1 MRWHQLLPA
10 ILAAA
15 AIPVA
20 GCADFS
26 PTASGDRVNPSAQG
40 HRGTDEGGSDAIT
53 VMAQNLYVGAD
64 VDAVIGAIVSP
75 DQTDDLPALIHA
87 IETLQQTDFPARAT
101 AIADEIARRRPHAV
115 GLSEVSVIDIDLS
128 GFGLPVAV
136 QLDFLAILRAELAE
150 RGLDYAV
157 AASVQNIAAAP
168 LPGIS
173 LVDFDALLVDAGRVT
188 VTAAGGQNFAVN
200 IGPVAPGVT
209 LIRGWVWARTTV
221 AGTAITF
228 ASAHTEPNLGGV
240 PLSGLRAVQVAEIVG
255 ALGSDDRVVLM
266 GDLNDTPGSAMYDI
280 LRQAGFADAWTALRP
295 GWDGNTC
302 CHASDLS
309 NRVADFSQRLD
320 YIFARGLTREGDR
333 LTGEIARFGDVPADR
348 VMGPVSP
355 IWPSDHAGLVASL
368 R

>member
-20 GCADFS
+20 GCADSS
-26 PTASGDRVNPSAQG
+26 PTASGDRVNASAQG
-40 HRGTDEGGSDAIT
+40 HRGDDAGRPDAIT

-75 DQTDDLPALIHA
+75 DQADDLPALIHA
-87 IETLQQTDFPARAT
+87 IETLQQTDFTARAI

-128 GFGLPVAV
+128 GFGMPVAV
-136 QLDFLAILRAELAE
+136 RLDFLAILRAELAE

-200 IGPVAPGVT
+200 EPRNAVLNQTFLVGQQ
-209 LIRGWVWARTTV
+209 RT
-221 AGTAITF
+221 
-228 ASAHTEPNLGGV
+228 
-240 PLSGLRAVQVAEIVG
+240 
-255 ALGSDDRVVLM
+255 
-266 GDLNDTPGSAMYDI
+266 DI
-280 LRQAGFADAWTALRP
+280 
-295 GWDGNTC
+295 
-302 CHASDLS
+302 
-309 NRVADFSQRLD
+309 
-320 YIFARGLTREGDR
+320 E
-333 LTGEIARFGDVPADR
+333 
-348 VMGPVSP
+348 
-355 IWPSDHAGLVASL
+355 
-368 R
+368 